1 MRSGFFN
8 SNITGYDDEGMPIFD
23 RAEDASFFA
32 EYFKSFIGNGI
43 YANPSNNLQVNE
55 SSGMKIKVK
64 EGKCFING
72 IFGWREAEE
81 AQTEITL
88 DNSDATLNRIDRIVV
103 RLDES
108 NRNID
113 IKVKKGTPALEP
125 IAPVLQRSEDIY
137 ELALADVRIN
147 KNVSS
152 ITQANITDLRL
163 NSELCGI
170 VTSVV
175 EKIDTTTL
183 FNQFTT
189 SFQEWFNS
197 VKDILNEED
206 TTKMAGE
213 ILTLQ
218 TKVGLL
224 EINSNPCYIGVTFN
238 NNFTVIENDCCAL
251 GNSIN
256 ITIIGSFKSTQINQ
270 YLEIGSVAEEY
281 KPQMDIHFV
290 ATKAGMGS
298 VVDGLIDKNGVIK
311 VYITGQNPVGQLD
324 PDTEV
329 RINTGYFVGD
339 RITQGSFTPPV
350 LN

>member
-23 RAEDASFFA
+23 RAEDATFFA

-43 YANPSNNLQVNE
+43 YFNSSNNLQVCE

-72 IFGWREAEE
+72 ILGWRETEE
-81 AQTEITL
+81 AQSEITL
-88 DNSDATLNRIDRIVV
+88 DNSDTTLNRIDRIVV

-108 NRNID
+108 NRNIE

-125 IAPVLQRSEDIY
+125 TAPVLQRSEDIY
-137 ELALADVRIN
+137 ELALADVIIN

-206 TTKMAGE
+206 TTKIASE
-213 ILTLQ
+213 ILSIKSQVELIKSNSITYI
-218 TKVGLL
+218 
-224 EINSNPCYIGVTFN
+224 INVTFN
-238 NNFTVIENDCCAL
+238 NNFTLSKKDCCRI
-251 GNSIN
+251 GNNVSIN
-256 ITIIGSFKSTQINQ
+256 IIGSLKSTQSNQ
-270 YLEIGSVAEEY
+270 YIEVGVIEESY
-281 KPQMDIHFV
+281 KPNIDTYFV
-290 ATKAGMGS
+290 ATKAGMASILLGF
-298 VVDGLIDKNGVIK
+298 IDTNGVIK
-311 VYITGQNPVGQLD
+311 VYNSTQNPVGQIGAN
-324 PDTEV
+324 TEF
-329 RINTGYFVGD
+329 RINVNYFVGD
-339 RITQGSFTPPV
+339 RITQGTFTPPV